1 MQDEYDFSN
10 AEQGKFYVS
19 VDKIDSLKSD
29 EIQPK
34 TKRIPS
40 AAIAGKGNTFGDI
53 LCPMVDTEDWECLK

>member
-19 VDKIDSLKSD
+19 VNKIDSLKSD
-29 EIQPK
+29 EVQPK

-40 AAIAGKGNTFGDI
+40 AAIAGNGNTLGDI
-53 LCPMVDTEDWECLK
+53 VRPMVDTEDWECLK